1 MINFTINLEVAL
13 KMPVAAFPKGRPDFD
28 RLKNESNKLIL
39 MKVSAPHCNSCDTLR
54 PVLCQLATEQ
64 NGNFNLVEIDMNE
77 EPDLAIDLG
86 IRSVPTVVLFKGD
99 RLLEKI
105 VGLQSKQLYLAT
117 IRRWVYQIYQ
127 AELE

>member
-1 MINFTINLEVAL
+1 
-13 KMPVAAFPKGRPDFD
+13 MPLAAFPQGRPNFD
-28 RLKNESNKLIL
+28 RLKNESHKLIL

-54 PVLCQLATEQ
+54 PVLHQLATEH
-64 NGNFNLVEIDMNE
+64 NGNFNLVEIDMTE
-77 EPDLAIDLG
+77 EPALAIDLG
-86 IRSVPTVVLFKGD
+86 IHSVPSVLIFKGD

-117 IRRWVYQIYQ
+117 IQRWVYQIYH